1 MRFKNFTNLMYA
13 LLVVAGTVG
22 FSGCSK
28 DEDENQNPAVTS
40 SNSASATI
48 GTTNFTSTKMVAST
62 ESIGGLTWIELS
74 YISQAGDTLAFGI
87 EGTTTNTGQKYT
99 YQIVPNVIE
108 TDYLTNYTKA
118 DGTMYI
124 PSNNNKGEM
133 TITLHDKTAKIIKG
147 TFSRSLTSFDTDS
160 TVVNITNGKFEAKY

>member
-48 GTTNFTSTKMVAST
+48 GTTNFVSTKMIAVTGSDSGIT
-62 ESIGGLTWIELS
+62 LLNLK
-74 YISQAGDTLAFGI
+74 YINQPGDTLSIAVI
-87 EGTTTNTGQKYT
+87 DLVNVNTGEKLT
-99 YQIVPNVIE
+99 YD
-108 TDYLTNYTKA
+108 TDFNTLALDYILNYTKV
-118 DGTMYI
+118 DGSEYF
-124 PSNNNKGEM
+124 PSNDSKGEL
-133 TITLHDKTAKIIKG
+133 TVTLHDKTAKIIKG
-147 TFSRSLTSFDTDS
+147 TFSGTINDENEMP
-160 TVVNITNGKFEAKY
+160 VNVTNGKFEAKY